1 MKLVKLREL
10 QLVDMK
16 IAVVPIVVASMQ
28 LFNQNDIETIGSTSD
43 RKIFRLKIDT
53 KS

>member
-1 MKLVKLREL
+1 MREL

-16 IAVVPIVVASMQ
+16 IAVVPIVVASMK
-28 LFNQNDIETIGSTSD
+28 LFNQNDIETIDLTSY